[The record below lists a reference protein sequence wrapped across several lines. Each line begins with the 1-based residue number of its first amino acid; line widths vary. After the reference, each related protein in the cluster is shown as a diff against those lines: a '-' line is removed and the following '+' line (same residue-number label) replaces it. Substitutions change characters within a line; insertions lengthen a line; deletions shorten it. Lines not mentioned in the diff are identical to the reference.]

1 MRGRRW
7 APRCISS
14 RRGSRFGVVTVALA
28 GLLAAAVAQGCSK
41 KAPSPKKTVV
51 VYTSLDQIYSDP
63 ILSDFERRTGIEV
76 RPVYDTEAAKTT
88 GLINRLIAR
97 RDQPDCDV
105 LWNNEVLQ
113 TERLGQMGLLS
124 EYVSPEAK
132 RFPERFRDER
142 GRWTGFAGR
151 MRVII
156 YNKRLVKRDELR
168 GGVDDLISP
177 RWRGR
182 TAIARPFF
190 GTTLTHMAVLH
201 QRWGPERLSAYLDA
215 LRANDTALCLGNAT
229 VRDMVATGERAFGL
243 TDTDDA
249 HAAVLDGKP
258 VGIIVPDADGG
269 PLVIPNTVALIANCP
284 HPEAGKKL
292 IDYLLSAEVE
302 RRLARGRSAQIPLA
316 TDLADVKTPWDDL
329 TRRGDAMVFD
339 VTEAAASIPAVVELL
354 RKSRMDR

>member
-7 APRCISS
+7 APRRISS
-14 RRGSRFGVVTVALA
+14 REGPRFGAVTVALA
-28 GLLAAAVAQGCSK
+28 GILAAAVAQGCSK
-41 KAPSPKKTVV
+41 KASSPKKTVV

-124 EYVSPEAK
+124 EYVSPQAK

-177 RWRGR
+177 RWRGEPR
-182 TAIARPFF
+182 SRAR
-190 GTTLTHMAVLH
+190 
-201 QRWGPERLSAYLDA
+201 S
-215 LRANDTALCLGNAT
+215 
-229 VRDMVATGERAFGL
+229 
-243 TDTDDA
+243 
-249 HAAVLDGKP
+249 
-258 VGIIVPDADGG
+258 
-269 PLVIPNTVALIANCP
+269 
-284 HPEAGKKL
+284 
-292 IDYLLSAEVE
+292 SE
-302 RRLARGRSAQIPLA
+302 RR
-316 TDLADVKTPWDDL
+316 
-329 TRRGDAMVFD
+329 
-339 VTEAAASIPAVVELL
+339 
-354 RKSRMDR
+354 